1 MYTANKKEI
10 DNIFKNIQDYISD
23 NFEIDKMKIKM
34 ESQFISDL
42 GFSSFELMEMCGN
55 MEDIYDIH
63 IDTRDLLT
71 ITTIGDFV
79 NYMVRGE
86 S

>member
-1 MYTANKKEI
+1 MYTANKKEF

-23 NFEIDKMKIKM
+23 NFEIDKMKIQM

-79 NYMVRGE
+79 NYIVRGE

>member
-1 MYTANKKEI
+1 MHTTNKNEI
-10 DNIFKNIQDYISD
+10 VNIFKNIQDYISD
-23 NFEIDKMKIKM
+23 NYGIDKVEIKM

-42 GFSSFELMEMCGN
+42 GFSSFELIEMCGN
-55 MEDIYDIH
+55 MEEIYDIH
-63 IDTRDLLT
+63 IDTRDLLG

-79 NYMVRGE
+79 YYLVRGE